1 MRART
6 ITDEMAMAAAHELA
20 NCAEARGLMEGYILP
35 TMDEWEVV
43 PRVAA
48 ATALKAQEQG
58 VPQLRKS
65 PDELRRSAEEKIKE
79 ARKALEVLTGAGVIA
94 QPPPLRL

>member
-20 NCAEARGLMEGYILP
+20 HCAEARGLKAEYILP

-43 PRVAA
+43 PRVAV

-58 VPQLRKS
+58 VAQLRKS

-79 ARKALEVLTGAGVIA
+79 ARKALEVLTSSGVIA
-94 QPPPLRL
+94 PPSPSGL